1 MEQHFNI
8 STVIQQVCK
17 DNKISYQSKH
27 FDKIQDILK
36 DIKTFKKLEKS
47 IEKMI
52 TKLHTIKKKHYNIQY
67 FIDLIDSIVHKL
79 IDVECEIKKEEA
91 NLRLHKIN
99 LKKLVN
105 KVDTTKDNV
114 V

>member
-1 MEQHFNI
+1 MEHHFNI

-67 FIDLIDSIVHKL
+67 FTGLIDSIVHKL
-79 IDVECEIKKEEA
+79 IDVETELKKEEA

-99 LKKLVN
+99 LKRLVN
-105 KVDTTKDNV
+105 RVDTTKDNV